1 VLPTGEAKPCCFW
14 SQDHISVDFGNI
26 NDYDTAKDLMNH
38 DGFKDL
44 RKKFLKGEKHPGCEK
59 CYNHE
64 DNGRFHSSGR
74 YYFEEKFNSEKTT
87 QSVESTQDDGT
98 ADPNIVYLDIRFGN
112 ICNLKCRMCGYGL
125 SSTWHDEIVKLQELD
140 NVKRMYADNRNV
152 ITKCCQ
158 APQSPGSRYY
168 LNTDNPLLQIHRPK
182 FIHIDCYDKI
192 EPYLQFAEEIY
203 FAGGE
208 PMLYPEHTL
217 ILDKLIETDNT
228 DCILRYNSNL
238 STLKYRGRDILD
250 LWSKFQHVSV
260 GASIDAME
268 DGVEFIRS
276 NLKWKVFEKNYNRI
290 KNEAPNIN
298 LHPAHTIG
306 ILNVEIYPK
315 FSRYCIENG
324 WTNKSSVP
332 PNFIHF
338 PEEQN
343 IRILPQWY
351 KDRICLIYEQH
362 IEWIE
367 ERMQDPT
374 IEYSGENAITGLKV
388 IVDYIKE
395 DINDR
400 DTNLSHLDKLWE
412 TLWTWKIISPELNWT
427 TQLPELYNFF
437 MEFRTRERGFKSRS
451 SEEWENLD
459 TDILIYSEDDELVES
474 LLKFSKLVE
483 K

>member
-1 VLPTGEAKPCCFW
+1 MPIKFRNKSFCLAPWTHLHVLPTGEAKPCCFW
-14 SQDHISVDFGNI
+14 SQEHISDDFGNI
-26 NDYDTAKDLMNH
+26 NDYDTVKDLMNH

-64 DNGRFHSSGR
+64 DNGRMNTSGR
-74 YYFEEKFNSEKTT
+74 FYFEKFNSAKTT
-87 QSVESTQDDGT
+87 QSIESTQDDGT
-98 ADPNIVYLDIRFGN
+98 ADSNIVYLDIRFGN

-125 SSTWHDEIVKLQELD
+125 SSSWHDEVVKTHELD
-140 NVKRMYADNRNV
+140 NVKRMYADTLRGG
-152 ITKCCQ
+152 
-158 APQSPGSRYY
+158 PGSRYY
-168 LNTDNPLLQIHRPK
+168 LDTDNPIMQVNQPK
-182 FIHIDCYDKI
+182 FIHTDSYDKI

-217 ILDKLIETDNT
+217 ILDKLIENGNT
-228 DCILRYNSNL
+228 DCILRYNTNL
-238 STLKYRGRDILD
+238 STLKHKGRDIID
-250 LWSKFQHVSV
+250 LWSKFQNVAV
-260 GASIDAME
+260 GASIDAMQE
-268 DGVEFIRS
+268 GVEFIRS
-276 NLKWKVFEKNYNRI
+276 NLKWSVFEKNYNRI
-290 KNEAPNIN
+290 KSEAPNIN
-298 LHPAHTIG
+298 LHPAPTIG

-315 FSRYCIENG
+315 FSRYCIENN
-324 WTNKSSVP
+324 WTNKLSVP
-332 PNFIHF
+332 PNFIHH

-343 IRILPQWY
+343 VKILPQWY

-367 ERMQDPT
+367 ERMQDST
-374 IEYSGENAITGLKV
+374 IEYSGENAIGGLKE
-388 IVDYIKE
+388 IIGYIKE

-412 TLWTWKIISPELNWT
+412 TLWTWKIVSPELNWT
-427 TQLPELYNFF
+427 TQLPELYDFF
-437 MEFRTRERGFKSRS
+437 MEFRTRERGFKSWS
-451 SEEWENLD
+451 SEAWEKQD
-459 TDILIYSEDDELVES
+459 ES